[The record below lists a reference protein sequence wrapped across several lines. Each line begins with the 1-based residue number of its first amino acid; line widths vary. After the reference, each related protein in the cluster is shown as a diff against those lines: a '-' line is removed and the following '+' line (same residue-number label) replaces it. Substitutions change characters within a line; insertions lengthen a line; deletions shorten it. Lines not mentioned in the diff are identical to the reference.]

1 MLRDAATA
9 VCGAGEEPPRLP
21 VPPVTTELGLEAIK
35 KTLQLH
41 RKHWPTLV
49 DTADRPQ
56 PSGFG
61 EFGFSELFRMVRERE
76 ARADELAGGGTDSDS
91 DSRPRSGDSGD
102 HDEQRGGGG
111 GGDDD
116 KSASPAASDGRQGEQ
131 QAEEDEA
138 DEEQREE
145 DEAEENEADE
155 EREEG
160 GQRRE
165 AGGPLA
171 PSKAITKDKD
181 GNLHLTAAA
190 LEAILAQAADAEE
203 EE

>member
-111 GGDDD
+111 GDDD